1 MLTFDGVP
9 VATYGLTGLMLVFL
23 TGMTFIDTNG
33 VADTSIAAVA
43 TASVP
48 DFMGNMLTPSAPS
61 FVDSLTKSASDL
73 VKPDESSFMSKL
85 TGPSEEP
92 SLMSKLTG
100 PSEEPSLMSKL
111 TGPSEEPSL
120 ISKLTGPSEEPS
132 LMSKLTGPSEE
143 PSLLS
148 KLARPAEGSIMD
160 KLSPEGESPM
170 PNFLKRGGKKKNKG
184 KKTRKFNNKR

>member
-33 VADTSIAAVA
+33 TADTSIAAVA

-48 DFMGNMLTPSAPS
+48 AFIGNALTPSAPS

-73 VKPDESSFMSKL
+73 VKQD
-85 TGPSEEP
+85 EP

-100 PSEEPSLMSKL
+100 PSEEPSLMSKI

-120 ISKLTGPSEEPS
+120 MSKITGPSEEPS
-132 LMSKLTGPSEE
+132 LMSKLTT
-143 PSLLS
+143 
-148 KLARPAEGSIMD
+148 PAEGSFMD
-160 KLSPEGESPM
+160 KISPSESPM
-170 PNFLKRGGKKKNKG
+170 PDFLKRGGKKKNKG
-184 KKTRKFNNKR
+184 KKTRKFNKR

>member
-23 TGMTFIDTNG
+23 TGMTFIDTKG
-33 VADTSIAAVA
+33 AADTSMAAVA

-48 DFMGNMLTPSAPS
+48 SFMGNMLTPSAPS
-61 FVDSLTKSASDL
+61 FVDSLTKSASNL
-73 VKPDESSFMSKL
+73 MQPETPSLMSKLTGPSEEPSLLSKL

-120 ISKLTGPSEEPS
+120 LSKLTTPTEGSFMDKISPSES
-132 LMSKLTGPSEE
+132 T
-143 PSLLS
+143 
-148 KLARPAEGSIMD
+148 
-160 KLSPEGESPM
+160 M
-170 PNFLKRGGKKKNKG
+170 PDFLKRGGKKKNKG
-184 KKTRKFNNKR
+184 KKKTRKFNKR

>member
-100 PSEEPSLMSKL
+100 PSEEPSL
-111 TGPSEEPSL
+111 

>member
-23 TGMTFIDTNG
+23 TGMTFIDTNST
-33 VADTSIAAVA
+33 ADTSMAAVA

-48 DFMGNMLTPSAPS
+48 AFMGNMLTPSAPS

-73 VKPDESSFMSKL
+73 IQPQEQSIMSKL
-85 TGPSEEP
+85 TGPAEGPSILAGPSEEP

-111 TGPSEEPSL
+111 TAP
-120 ISKLTGPSEEPS
+120 LT
-132 LMSKLTGPSEE
+132 
-143 PSLLS
+143 
-148 KLARPAEGSIMD
+148 D
-160 KLSPEGESPM
+160 KSPEGESD
-170 PNFLKRGGKKKNKG
+170 FLKRVGGKKKNKG
-184 KKTRKFNNKR
+184 KKTRKYNNKRTN

>member
-1 MLTFDGVP
+1 MADMLTFDGVP

-23 TGMTFIDTNG
+23 TGMTFFDTNG
-33 VADTSIAAVA
+33 GADTSMAAVA

-48 DFMGNMLTPSAPS
+48 DFMGNMLSPSAPS

-73 VKPDESSFMSKL
+73 VNPQEPSLMSKL
-85 TGPSEEP
+85 TGPTEEPSLMSKLTWPSDEP

-100 PSEEPSLMSKL
+100 PSDEPSLLSK
-111 TGPSEEPSL
+111 
-120 ISKLTGPSEEPS
+120 I
-132 LMSKLTGPSEE
+132 TGPSEE

-148 KLARPAEGSIMD
+148 KLTTPAEGSIMD

-184 KKTRKFNNKR
+184 KKTRKSKN